1 HFSTDY
7 LQFSCSGFFS
17 YRFTVPGAY
26 FYSSGYISSSILMQG
41 VIKVMNREEKNSDV
55 SVIVGGVLAKHVPG
69 GSQRVS
75 RAADC
80 VASTPCQPTNNTSD
94 GLSFSFSACSTP
106 KVNSISPN
114 QGSYHQL
121 IHIQGQGFSDVSC
134 AHEVTVGG
142 EACQVVNS
150 SQSEI
155 SCQLSSQSMLPIGV
169 ALPISVRINNLG
181 GVIIAVS
188 NEFKRRFVVL
198 PVIDSVSPPIGS
210 TTGSTRLL
218 ISGSGFSEGRVTA
231 AGMSCSILMVN
242 YTHILC
248 ETAPSQQRSGDVIF
262 QLGLIQSSCRSDC
275 SYQFTSSVTPIISSI
290 SPDSIGGQTEVI
302 ISGSGFGS
310 RVDDVSIFVGST
322 EVEVLAV
329 SDGNITA
336 RVSTLP
342 AGVHQIRATVRS
354 RGLASGQ
361 VTLNSRALAILD
373 PSVGSL
379 AGGTPLTLTG
389 NGFAP
394 GNTNVTVGGKPCRI
408 QKESP
413 GLLHCLSP
421 PRSEGQ
427 VAVSIQVFNVFFPPL
442 SFNYSAAYTPVISS
456 ISPST
461 GPSGAVIT
469 LTGSG
474 FGSDSEL
481 LSITI
486 NNVPCNVSAVSQ
498 TQVRC
503 TTGNN
508 PGGTYPV
515 ILHHQVKGYAQS
527 MVKFMY
533 ELTLGSVQPNEGKN
547 RTTVLRIPP
556 LPGFPWKTE
565 SFLLGY

>member
-1 HFSTDY
+1 
-7 LQFSCSGFFS
+7 FFS

-75 RAADC
+75 RTADC
-80 VASTPCQPTNNTSD
+80 VASTPCQPASNTSD
-94 GLSFSFSACSTP
+94 GLSFSFSACSTS

-231 AGMSCSILMVN
+231 AGTSCSILMVN

-248 ETAPSQQRSGDVIF
+248 DTAPSQQRSGDVIF

-342 AGVHQIRATVRS
+342 AGVHQIRAIVRS

-379 AGGTPLTLTG
+379 GGGTPLTLTG

-394 GNTNVTVGGKPCRI
+394 GNTSVTVGGKLCRI

-456 ISPST
+456 ISRST

-527 MVKFMY
+527 TVKFMY
-533 ELTLGSVQPNEGKN
+533 ELTLS
-547 RTTVLRIPP
+547 
-556 LPGFPWKTE
+556 
-565 SFLLGY
+565 S